1 MLPFPWLVALSG
13 LSGCW
18 TPAPAPAP
26 PAPVDA
32 TASDGAPHAVRTDLP
47 DLVFITL
54 DTTRADHLGLYG
66 YPRTTSPALDA
77 LGSES
82 LVFERLIV
90 PMATTLPTHTSLFLS
105 TWPEEH
111 GVLANVQHGGRRFV
125 ASDALVPFASWAAS
139 VGYQTAGFTSAIPLA
154 PSTGIQTGFQTF
166 SAPRGEQRPGSQT
179 VDEALAWL
187 GEASEAPLLLW
198 VHLYDPHNPYHP
210 NPVHQAAMRASS
222 AEIEP
227 WLEARRFERET
238 RRPSG
243 EVVRLHPTLH
253 DYDAEIRT
261 MDDAVLRLLD
271 ALRARPRWPTTAM
284 VVMGDHGEGLN
295 QHGEP
300 GHGLV
305 WNEQLHAPL
314 LLRVPGLSA
323 GRNPTLL
330 SVADV
335 IPTLL
340 GQLELPRE
348 DAYLTQ
354 ASGRDVLAPDFVER
368 PVLSQASER
377 QVGLGKER
385 VFALTAADHK
395 CVATETHHV
404 ALYRTATDPFE
415 LAPVEDPA
423 AAQACREQLLAVL
436 QAQRARGVAL
446 GAGRSVPAPAS
457 ELEML
462 KALGYHEP
470 DE

>member
-18 TPAPAPAP
+18 TPAPAP

-32 TASDGAPHAVRTDLP
+32 AADGAPNAVRTNLP

-66 YPRTTSPALDA
+66 YPRVTSPALDA
-77 LGSES
+77 LGTES

-125 ASDALVPFASWAAS
+125 ASDALVPFATWAAS
-139 VGYQTAGFTSAIPLA
+139 LGYQTAGFTSAMPLGA
-154 PSTGIQTGFQTF
+154 TTGIQTGFQTF
-166 SAPRGEQRPGSQT
+166 SAPRGERPGSQT

-210 NPVHQAAMRASS
+210 NPVHQAAMRATSE
-222 AEIEP
+222 EIEP
-227 WLEARRFERET
+227 WLEARKFARET
-238 RRPSG
+238 RRPNR
-243 EVVRLHPTLH
+243 EVVRLHPTIH

-261 MDDAVLRLLD
+261 MDDAVLRLVD
-271 ALRARPRWPTTAM
+271 ALRARPRWPTTAV

-314 LLRVPGLSA
+314 LLRVSGLAA
-323 GRNPTLL
+323 GRNATLL
-330 SVADV
+330 SAADV

-348 DAYLTQ
+348 EAYLTQ
-354 ASGRDVLAPDFVER
+354 ASGRDVLAPGFVER

-395 CVATETHHV
+395 CVTTETDHLV
-404 ALYRTATDPFE
+404 LYRTTTDPFE
-415 LAPVEDPA
+415 LTPVDDAA

-436 QAQRARGVAL
+436 GAQRARGVAL
-446 GAGRSVPAPAS
+446 GAGRTVKAPAD